1 MRDRP
6 SSIHTCRSVMLAA
19 LVATSCASTAGQET
33 VAEQSGKETPRS
45 LLEATT
51 PAAAAQADPASTSG
65 GNAADSAQPGRMLIY
80 SAITGHVPLRDK
92 AHDPADRYRS
102 PAEREASRARSIEAE
117 IEEELARQEQLDVTE
132 TATAPSPPEPT
143 DPGGSPLTASTA
155 PKLKELPERIFET
168 QEVAI
173 SPGTWQNTETLYL
186 ERRSLDVDKDGKP
199 EEVRYV
205 ETASGQLVRS
215 EQDLDY
221 DGSLDAWTTYQG
233 GEAAVRILDTSGDG
247 RPDVWE
253 RYQDG
258 RMSER
263 VLDRDADGVRDT
275 FYYYEGELLARRS
288 TDQNNDG
295 TADKLETFEQRR
307 RVRSEEDRSLNGQ
320 IDTWTTYGT
329 VGGREVV
336 ERIERDS
343 RDSGRPD
350 LIEIY
355 ETVDGETR
363 LTRREEDVNG
373 DGTIDVV
380 STYQD
385 GRLVQRAISDEALS
399 PL

>member
-6 SSIHTCRSVMLAA
+6 SSIHTCRGVLLAA
-19 LVATSCASTAGQET
+19 LMAASCASTGGQET
-33 VAEQSGKETPRS
+33 VAEQDGKETPRS
-45 LLEATT
+45 LMEATT
-51 PAAAAQADPASTSG
+51 PAAAVPADPASASG
-65 GNAADSAQPGRMLIY
+65 GDAADSAQPGRMLIY

-102 PAEREASRARSIEAE
+102 PAEREASRSRSIEAE
-117 IEEELARQEQLDVTE
+117 IEEELARQERLDVTE
-132 TATAPSPPEPT
+132 TATPPSSPAPP
-143 DPGGSPLTASTA
+143 DPGESPRTAAAA
-155 PKLKELPERIFET
+155 PELKELPERIFET
-168 QEVAI
+168 EEVAI
-173 SPGTWQNTETLYL
+173 APGTWQNTETLYL
-186 ERRSLDVDKDGKP
+186 ERRSLDVDDDGKP

-221 DGSLDAWTTYQG
+221 DGNLDAWTTYEG
-233 GEAAVRILDTSGDG
+233 GEAAVRILDSSGDG

-258 RMSER
+258 RMSDR

-275 FYYYEGELLARRS
+275 FYDYEGELLARRS

-295 TADKLETFEQRR
+295 TADKVETFEQKQ
-307 RVRSEEDRSLNGQ
+307 RVRSEEDRSLNGR
-320 IDTWTTYGT
+320 IDTWTTYAT

-336 ERIERDS
+336 QRIERDS
-343 RDSGRPD
+343 RDSGRAD
-350 LIEIY
+350 VIEIY

-363 LTRREEDVNG
+363 LARREEDLNA
-373 DGTIDVV
+373 DGNIDVV
-380 STYQD
+380 STYED
-385 GRLVQRAISDEALS
+385 GKLVQRAISDEALS

>member
-1 MRDRP
+1 ML
-6 SSIHTCRSVMLAA
+6 LAA
-19 LVATSCASTAGQET
+19 LVATSCASTGGQET
-33 VAEQSGKETPRS
+33 VAEQAGKETPRS

-51 PAAAAQADPASTSG
+51 PAAAAQAAPGSTSG
-65 GNAADSAQPGRMLIY
+65 PDADDNAKPGRMLIY

-117 IEEELARQEQLDVTE
+117 IEEELARQERLEVNE
-132 TATAPSPPEPT
+132 TATPPSPPPPA
-143 DPGGSPLTASTA
+143 DPGESPLSASAA
-155 PKLKELPERIFET
+155 PELKQLPERIFEK

-173 SPGTWQNTETLYL
+173 SPGTWENTETLYL
-186 ERRSLDVDKDGKP
+186 EKRSLDVDRDGAP

-205 ETASGQLVRS
+205 ETASGKLVRS

-221 DGSLDAWTTYQG
+221 DGKLDAWTTYQA
-233 GEAAVRILDTSGDG
+233 GEASVRILDTTGDG
-247 RPDVWE
+247 NPDVWE
-253 RYQDG
+253 RYKDG
-258 RMSER
+258 RMSDR

-275 FYYYEGELLARRS
+275 FYNYEGELLARRS
-288 TDQNNDG
+288 TDENNDG
-295 TADKLETFEQRR
+295 TADKVETFEQKR

-320 IDTWTTYGT
+320 VDTWTTYTT

-363 LTRREEDVNG
+363 LARREEDLNG
-373 DGTIDVV
+373 DGSIDVV
-380 STYQD
+380 STYED
-385 GRLVQRAISDEALS
+385 GKLVQRAISDEALS